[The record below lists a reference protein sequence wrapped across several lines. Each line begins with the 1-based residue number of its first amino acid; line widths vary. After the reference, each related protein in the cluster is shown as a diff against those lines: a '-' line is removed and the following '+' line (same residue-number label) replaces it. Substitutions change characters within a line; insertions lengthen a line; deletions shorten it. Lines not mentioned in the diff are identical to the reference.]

1 MTDGLLH
8 FRSSHLYIHWMRFR
22 TLVAVPFVALALV
35 GCSSSDGGSGGGA
48 TTPAN
53 ATVITAIEGI
63 AWDAESYAAT
73 AVDGKVAIA
82 VTNQSSLPHDLHLI
96 DAESVD
102 VGLDLK
108 VDNKGDTDSASVAL
122 AAGSYQVICTI
133 AGHAN
138 MKATLTVS

>member
-1 MTDGLLH
+1 MTDGRLH
-8 FRSSHLYIHWMRFR
+8 FRSLHLYIHWMRFR
-22 TLVAVPFVALALV
+22 TLLAVPFVALALV
-35 GCSSSDGGSGGGA
+35 GCSSSDGGSPA
-48 TTPAN
+48 TIPTN
-53 ATVITAIEGI
+53 ATVVTAIEGI
-63 AWDAESYAAT
+63 AWDAKSYTAT

-82 VTNQSSLPHDLHLI
+82 VRNQSSLPHDLHLI

-108 VDNKGDTDSASVAL
+108 VDSKGDTDSASVAL

-133 AGHAN
+133 AGHSN

>member
-1 MTDGLLH
+1 
-8 FRSSHLYIHWMRFR
+8 MRFR
-22 TLVAVPFVALALV
+22 TLLAVPFVALTVV
-35 GCSSSDGGSGGGA
+35 GCSSGDGGSGGGA
-48 TTPAN
+48 TIPAD

-73 AVDGKVAIA
+73 ATGGRVAIA
-82 VTNQSSLPHDLHLI
+82 VTNQSSLPHDLHLV

-108 VDNKGDTDSASVAL
+108 VDNRGDTDSASVAL